1 MKIYRYDIKNK
12 KKWDI
17 FLESC
22 KNKHFMF
29 FRDYMEYHS
38 DRFDDFSLI
47 IEDNKGKVISLLP
60 ANIKDDIV
68 YSHQGLTFGGFLIND
83 SMKVETMLK
92 IFDLLTS
99 FLKQH
104 SIIKLIYKCI
114 PHIYHTKP
122 SEEDRYALF
131 RHKANLYRR
140 DVTTTI
146 QLSEGYNYSS
156 QRERS
161 IKKGYNSKLDFNE
174 SSSLSEYWGVLTGVL
189 IKQYDTNPTHN
200 FSEISKLKEI
210 FPDNIKLFTAE
221 KDNEIIAGVVVFETE
236 VVAHTQY
243 LANSIEGRKIGA
255 LDFIIDNLIKKK
267 YANKKF
273 FDFGISNENSGLILN
288 SGLISQKEGFGASA
302 VSHDFYELDLL

>member
-1 MKIYRYDIKNK
+1 MKIYQYATKNK
-12 KKWDI
+12 KQWDI

-47 IEDNKGKVISLLP
+47 VEDDEGKIISLLP
-60 ANIKDDIV
+60 ANIKDNIV

-83 SMKVETMLK
+83 SMKVEIMLK

-146 QLSEGYNYSS
+146 QLSEGYKYSS

-161 IKKGYNSKLDFNE
+161 IKKGYKSQLNLNE
-174 SSSLSEYWGVLTGVL
+174 DSSLSEYWDVLRGVL

-200 FSEISKLKEI
+200 FYEISKLKKI

-221 KDNEIIAGVVVFETE
+221 KGNEIIAGVVIFETE
-236 VVAHTQY
+236 VVAHAQY
-243 LANSIEGRKIGA
+243 LASSIEGRKIGA
-255 LDFIIDNLIKKK
+255 LDFLIDNLIKKK
-267 YANKKF
+267 YANKRF

-302 VSHDFYELDLL
+302 VAHDFYELDLL